1 MPPCLRRK
9 RTSSDTTTSET
20 KFITKKE
27 SKIKDCPKITSTK
40 SVILSKSILTEKEF
54 DISTETD
61 KNVTQDRDKKITRCQ
76 NLRKSSAN
84 KLSAETKNVKI
95 HNKINNLKKVKKND
109 SRLRQALL
117 KESFLNQS
125 KIRQLR
131 PRRIVKNYDEDFT
144 SSKCLSPKLSTKGK
158 TVPIYKYVSPEKSV
172 KDASEIYEFK
182 FDINDSKEKVS
193 KNRKKKP
200 TLKKTL
206 ARKKKNIYVKNNVQ
220 KTRIHKEEP
229 VNIACEVIKEK
240 PPIESLQDK
249 VSVKPLTEN
258 PLKDP
263 EKNAK
268 NDVMS
273 NKEQLVLSPLPDST
287 NKEKTPT
294 ITFTKP
300 TIASI
305 QNLDNKKVTIM
316 DNSQLSNSE
325 EFKPFRPTNIF
336 NNKLMVQHK
345 NMLNHSL
352 FEKSL
357 SPIVKSSENLDMNS
371 PWRVPALCT
380 FSQVKNAFQST
391 PQNKNYEIS
400 TNKFSRAINSESK
413 NCGNSTTVKDILQ
426 ENDENVSVEAHVN
439 TNNIKKKRSSISR
452 KFGTE
457 ITNIDQSL
465 QSHLVEEINEQAL
478 IEIENIQPSIQS
490 TNVNNITNTS
500 KFGNTEN
507 KEKFMLNCQTPKKVL
522 KKTIRKN
529 KNVNPQKTTVITENY
544 EQKENLN
551 PEPGPSGLQR
561 NIVLTEDR
569 ILKQSNLNNFLNIME
584 KPRSTTIRTNHGI
597 FGDVSS
603 TPVNSKSMKKLNESS
618 MELRNAFGFDDD
630 DDYNQDISFTEHRE
644 TNVTQN
650 KKHNEKPF
658 LKISIDK
665 IKNNFLLKK
674 PRNDVENKE
683 NVENKR
689 IEVRQSPIKA
699 KQNQVQ
705 KDSVN
710 FSDTFDVF
718 SEINE
723 TATEDTSNIPLFVDV
738 EPSHFTQPPKHSYK
752 RKRAVRFSFSDGNSE
767 DEENLVEY
775 EVKRKKNDNKKKGE
789 NKNIIKWIQNINK
802 TFDEIDQH
810 ELLIE

>member
-9 RTSSDTTTSET
+9 RISSDTTTSKT

-27 SKIKDCPKITSTK
+27 QKIKDHPKITGTR
-40 SVILSKSILTEKEF
+40 SVILSRSVLNEKES

-61 KNVTQDRDKKITRCQ
+61 KNVTQSRDKKITRSR
-76 NLRKSSAN
+76 NLKKSSDS
-84 KLSAETKNVKI
+84 KLSAETKRVEIRN
-95 HNKINNLKKVKKND
+95 NINSLKKVKKND
-109 SRLRQALL
+109 SRLRQVLL

-125 KIRQLR
+125 KTRQLR
-131 PRRIVKNYDEDFT
+131 PRRIVKNYDEDL
-144 SSKCLSPKLSTKGK
+144 SKCLSPKLNTKGK

-172 KDASEIYEFK
+172 KDANEIYEFK

-193 KNRKKKP
+193 KKRKKKP

-206 ARKKKNIYVKNNVQ
+206 ARKKKNIYVKPNVQ

-229 VNIACEVIKEK
+229 VNTTCEVIKEK

-249 VSVKPLTEN
+249 VFVKPLTEN

-263 EKNAK
+263 EKDAK
-268 NDVMS
+268 NEVAS
-273 NKEQLVLSPLPDST
+273 NVEQLVLSPLPDST
-287 NKEKTPT
+287 NEEKTPT
-294 ITFTKP
+294 ITITKP

-305 QNLDNKKVTIM
+305 QNLDNNKVTIM

-325 EFKPFRPTNIF
+325 EFRPFRPTNIF

-345 NMLNHSL
+345 NVLNHSL

-371 PWRVPALCT
+371 PWRVPALLT
-380 FSQVKNAFQST
+380 FSQVKNVFQST

-400 TNKFSRAINSESK
+400 TNKFSRAIITESK
-413 NCGNSTTVKDILQ
+413 NCGNSTIVKDILQ
-426 ENDENVSVEAHVN
+426 ENNENVSVEAHVN
-439 TNNIKKKRSSISR
+439 TNTIKKKRSSIPR

-465 QSHLVEEINEQAL
+465 QSHLAEEINEQVL
-478 IEIENIQPSIQS
+478 TEIENIQPSIQL
-490 TNVNNITNTS
+490 TNVNNINNAS

-507 KEKFMLNCQTPKKVL
+507 REKFMLHCQTPKKVL

-551 PEPGPSGLQR
+551 PEPGPSGLQK
-561 NIVLTEDR
+561 NIVFNEDR
-569 ILKQSNLNNFLNIME
+569 ILKQSNLNNFLNVME
-584 KPRSTTIRTNHGI
+584 KPQSTTIRTNHGI
-597 FGDVSS
+597 FDDVSS
-603 TPVNSKSMKKLNESS
+603 TPVNRKPIKKLNESS
-618 MELRNAFGFDDD
+618 MELRNAFGFDE
-630 DDYNQDISFTEHRE
+630 DDYNENISFTEHHE

-650 KKHNEKPF
+650 EKHNEKPF
-658 LKISIDK
+658 LKISVDK

-674 PRNDVENKE
+674 PRNDVRNKE

-705 KDSVN
+705 KDSVS

-723 TATEDTSNIPLFVDV
+723 TATVDTSNIPLFVDV
-738 EPSHFTQPPKHSYK
+738 EPTHFTQPPRHSYK
-752 RKRAVRFSFSDGNSE
+752 RKRAVRFSFSDGNSDDE
-767 DEENLVEY
+767 EENLIAHEI
-775 EVKRKKNDNKKKGE
+775 KRKKNDNKKKGE